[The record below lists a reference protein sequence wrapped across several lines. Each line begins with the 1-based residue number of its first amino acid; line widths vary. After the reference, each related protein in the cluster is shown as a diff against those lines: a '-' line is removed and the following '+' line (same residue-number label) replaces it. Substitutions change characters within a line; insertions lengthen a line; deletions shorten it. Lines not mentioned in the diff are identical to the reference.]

1 MNNSLK
7 NTNISKSGLLLKN
20 ILDISN
26 VGQRECSNNMGE
38 NDQYLRNYI
47 YTEKEIK
54 LGRNF
59 SYNFLAAIYHS
70 LSINR
75 KSTRAND
82 EFDKIIQ
89 DKNNLNLGLENKLL
103 IPAIERHILALSKL
117 RTAIFDESQEIIFDN
132 YVQQIFLE
140 EFNEYDKFLR
150 NMEHQREGF
159 KNIDNA
165 KLVFFEPKNLA
176 NRLKDDEYLTSF
188 SPSDEDFKKF
198 KKFERRAE
206 SINNFYFVCEKLRE
220 NYLPSFYS
228 PTDFKEA
235 KMPYFNKGNFLVK
248 RSIINNLKK
257 SNIIGGE
264 VVIKSGQFSFEPIE
278 KKEEKQ
284 KSRWFFGRKE
294 KVKEDEEKML
304 KEIDKI
310 KSEYEKQMALIAEIE
325 KEKEKIINETKKHIE
340 QQNKEDFKQ
349 ISKMVNETYY
359 KEKNKQNDDYEVP
372 EFLKKQEEQLKKW
385 KELASNDK
393 LIAESNNS
401 YFTEE
406 FQKKFLKERE
416 EQLLEMRKLLK
427 KGKNIRLHEIDQFI
441 NRYGNTEE
449 TRDFINNIAGVKLFK
464 EDNYKNLILDK
475 EEKKLA

>member
-1 MNNSLK
+1 MNDSLK
-7 NTNISKSGLLLKN
+7 NKNISKIGLLLKN

-75 KSTRAND
+75 KSTRASE

-103 IPAIERHILALSKL
+103 IPAIERHVLALAKL
-117 RTAIFDESQEIIFDN
+117 RKAIFDESQEIIFDN

-140 EFNEYDKFLR
+140 EFKEYDEFLR

-159 KNIDNA
+159 KNIENA

-176 NRLKDDEYLTSF
+176 NRIKDDVYLTSF
-188 SPSDEDFKKF
+188 SPSDRDFKKF
-198 KKFERRAE
+198 KKFEKRAE

-235 KMPYFNKGNFLVK
+235 KMPYFNKGNFLIK

-278 KKEEKQ
+278 KKEEKP
-284 KSRWFFGRKE
+284 KTRWFFGKKE
-294 KVKEDEEKML
+294 RVKEDEDKIL

-310 KSEYEKQMALIAEIE
+310 KSEYEKQMTLIAEIE
-325 KEKEKIINETKKHIE
+325 KAKEKIISETKKHMK
-340 QQNKEDFKQ
+340 QQDKGDFKK
-349 ISKMVNETYY
+349 ISRMVDETYY
-359 KEKNKQNDDYEVP
+359 EENNKERDDDYEIP

-385 KELASNDK
+385 KKLASSNE

-401 YFTEE
+401 YFTKE
-406 FQKKFLKERE
+406 FQK
-416 EQLLEMRKLLK
+416 
-427 KGKNIRLHEIDQFI
+427 I
-441 NRYGNTEE
+441 
-449 TRDFINNIAGVKLFK
+449 FK
-464 EDNYKNLILDK
+464 RT
-475 EEKKLA
+475 

>member
-1 MNNSLK
+1 MNDSFK
-7 NTNISKSGLLLKN
+7 NKNISKSGLLLKN

-75 KSTRAND
+75 KSNRAND

-117 RTAIFDESQEIIFDN
+117 RTAIFDENQEIIFDN
-132 YVQQIFLE
+132 YIQQIFLE
-140 EFNEYDKFLR
+140 EFKEYDEFLKKID
-150 NMEHQREGF
+150 HQREGF
-159 KNIDNA
+159 KNIENA
-165 KLVFFEPKNLA
+165 RLVFYEPKNLA
-176 NRLKDDEYLTSF
+176 NRLKDDADLTSF

-198 KKFERRAE
+198 KKFEKRAE

-235 KMPYFNKGNFLVK
+235 QMPYFNKGNFLIK

-294 KVKEDEEKML
+294 KVKEDEEKIL

-310 KSEYEKQMALIAEIE
+310 KSEHEKQMALVAEIE
-325 KEKEKIINETKKHIE
+325 KEKEKIINETKKYIG
-340 QQNKEDFKQ
+340 QQNKEDLKKT
-349 ISKMVNETYY
+349 SKTVDETYY
-359 KEKNKQNDDYEVP
+359 KESEDYEIP
-372 EFLKKQEEQLKKW
+372 EFLKKKEEQLKKW
-385 KELASNDK
+385 KKLARNNE

-406 FQKKFLKERE
+406 FQKKFLNERE
-416 EQLLEMRKLLK
+416 KQLLEMRKLVK
-427 KGKNIRLHEIDQFI
+427 KGKNIRLHEIDRFI
-441 NRYGNTEE
+441 NRYGNTNE
-449 TRDFINNIAGVKLFK
+449 TRDFINSVAGLKLFI
-464 EDNYKNLILDK
+464 EDNHKNLILDN

>member
-1 MNNSLK
+1 MDDSLK
-7 NTNISKSGLLLKN
+7 NKNISKSGLLLKN

-26 VGQRECSNNMGE
+26 VGQRECSQNMDE
-38 NDQYLRNYI
+38 TDQYLRNYI

-117 RTAIFDESQEIIFDN
+117 RTTIFDESQEIIFDN
-132 YVQQIFLE
+132 YVQQIFPE
-140 EFNEYDKFLR
+140 EFREYDEFLR
-150 NMEHQREGF
+150 NMDHQREGF
-159 KNIDNA
+159 KNIENVR
-165 KLVFFEPKNLA
+165 LVYYEPKNLA
-176 NRLKDDEYLTSF
+176 NRIKGMKNRTDKDDADLTSF
-188 SPSDEDFKKF
+188 SLSDEDSKKF
-198 KKFERRAE
+198 KKFEKRAE

-235 KMPYFNKGNFLVK
+235 EMPYFNKGNFLIK
-248 RSIINNLKK
+248 RSVINNLKK

-284 KSRWFFGRKE
+284 KKSWFFG
-294 KVKEDEEKML
+294 
-304 KEIDKI
+304 
-310 KSEYEKQMALIAEIE
+310 KQ
-325 KEKEKIINETKKHIE
+325 KEKEKQREIELKKEVEIELQKVKFEAELAAEINKVQEETSKTLELHEDLLKKTRALDQENKELKKELMIFKNIVKKNYSLDLNKEKENEQKKLIE
-340 QQNKEDFKQ
+340 QNKDVRKLSIKGKK
-349 ISKMVNETYY
+349 ISLF
-359 KEKNKQNDDYEVP
+359 DI
-372 EFLKKQEEQLKKW
+372 
-385 KELASNDK
+385 DK
-393 LIAESNNS
+393 LINKHGNTKIIREFVNS
-401 YFTEE
+401 LGFGSILDEPENEKIPGLFEE
-406 FQKKFLKERE
+406 NKEIKTFLK
-416 EQLLEMRKLLK
+416 
-427 KGKNIRLHEIDQFI
+427 
-441 NRYGNTEE
+441 
-449 TRDFINNIAGVKLFK
+449 
-464 EDNYKNLILDK
+464 K
-475 EEKKLA
+475 EEKKRA